1 MRLKKGWVTWA
12 GRMAGCLRTLLLA
25 GLIFWGVT
33 IWQARELVPEK
44 ELAPQFR
51 LFARDGQTYS
61 LYDAKGKTLLLY
73 FFAPWCTVCHF
84 SIGNLEGLQPK
95 QGEGELLIWLVA
107 LSYQSLE
114 EVDVF
119 LQRHQLRYPVLFGD
133 QEMAANYHVGAFP
146 TYYVVDPAGKVAAR
160 SVGYSTELGLRWQT
174 R

>member
-1 MRLKKGWVTWA
+1 MKLKKGWVTWA

-33 IWQARELVPEK
+33 TWQARDLVPEK

-51 LFARDGQTYS
+51 LFARDGQIYS
-61 LYDAKGKTLLLY
+61 LSDAKGKTVLLY

-84 SIGNLEGLQPK
+84 SIGNLEGLRSQQEK
-95 QGEGELLIWLVA
+95 GELLIWLVA

-133 QEMAANYHVGAFP
+133 QEMAANYHIEAFP
-146 TYYVVDPAGKVAAR
+146 TYYVIDPTGKVAAR
-160 SVGYSTELGLRWQT
+160 SVGYSTKLGIYWRT
-174 R
+174 N